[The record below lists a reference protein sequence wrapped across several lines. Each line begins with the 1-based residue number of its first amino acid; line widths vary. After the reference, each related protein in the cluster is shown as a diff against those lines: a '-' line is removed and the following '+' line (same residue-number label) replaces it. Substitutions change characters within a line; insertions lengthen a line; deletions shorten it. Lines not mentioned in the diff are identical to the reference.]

1 MPWKVQ
7 SSVSGGM
14 PLTVAQS
21 EAYCSVSRKL
31 SNLAHEMSMLSASW
45 QHAAMVISN
54 QTSAFNNLSASY
66 NPSSPFTINASQSFL
81 TPSMCNAYASKCQ
94 NMSQNLEQLAALI
107 IRASGIYEEAEQK
120 AKEQFDNG
128 IALLTAIFPITS
140 LPFFISALS
149 SASSDANNHTGLK
162 NVGKWAHKTR
172 KIQQGTIR
180 GLSQNLL
187 INPITGIPLFILGAA
202 QSKRNNRMT
211 KTYRNKSLN
220 FLKYANKH
228 IDNASK
234 TVSSVPFVS
243 GALSLF
249 TAQLNNKKQG
259 NNLTVTK
266 INEPWRKPAFV
277 LPKPGRNLS
286 ETLDNLA
293 ELGSGNLGVRPPLV
307 NPDAATIAIS
317 RFKKADGKTSWLVVI
332 PGTDGKAHS
341 PFGWEQNAEVMS
353 HTPLARK
360 QADSTRMVVEAM
372 KKSGIK
378 SKDPVVLVGHSQ
390 GGIVAAS
397 IASDYSK
404 QYNIQHVVTA
414 GSPIANHP
422 IAKRTWVTSIEM
434 EDELV
439 PSLDGKENPRRSN
452 WITIHGKAMHVKE
465 TQKPL
470 PPGVT
475 RFSGRK
481 YSNQKFS
488 KDGIFVNDVPEEGT
502 LTHDMHY
509 HKAAY
514 DDALQLGSKNV
525 IMHNQHFNSIINGK
539 LESTTLWQ
547 GIMH

>member
-7 SSVSGGM
+7 SSVSGGIS
-14 PLTVAQS
+14 LTAAQS
-21 EAYCSVSRKL
+21 ESYCSVSRKL

-66 NPSSPFTINASQSFL
+66 NPSSPFAMNTSQSFL

-107 IRASGIYEEAEQK
+107 VRASGIYEDAEQK

-128 IALLTAIFPITS
+128 IALLTTIFPITS

-149 SASSDANNHTGLK
+149 SASNDANNHTGLK

-228 IDNASK
+228 IDNSSK

-266 INEPWRKPAFV
+266 ISEAWRKPAFV

-293 ELGSGNLGVRPPLV
+293 ELGSGNLGVRPPLA

-378 SKDPVVLVGHSQ
+378 PKDPVVLVGHSQ

-404 QYNIQHVVTA
+404 EYNIQHVVTA

-452 WITIHGKAMHVKE
+452 WITIHGKATHVKE

-481 YSNQKFS
+481 YSNQEFS
-488 KDGIFVNDVPEEGT
+488 KNGIFVNDVPEEGT
-502 LTHDMHY
+502 LTHDTHY

-525 IMHNQHFNSIINGK
+525 ILHNQHFNSIINGK
-539 LESTTLWQ
+539 SESTTLWQ
-547 GIMH
+547 GVMN